1 VLGAAI
7 VAAVGRAA
15 AEPAEALTAPGQRC
29 SEAAEQAE
37 RAWNLPAGLLGAIGR
52 TESGRPDPVTGR
64 IEPWPWA
71 INAAGEGRFLD
82 SAEAAI
88 AAVEDL
94 EARGIRS
101 IDVGCFQIN
110 LMYHPDAFAS
120 LDAAFDPVAN
130 ANAAAAFLTQLRE
143 KSGGWVT
150 AIALYHSA
158 LPERGEPYRM
168 QVLARWYG
176 FHPPLGGAQPSLPA
190 MRLAPIRWWS
200 GLPRGP
206 RRCGST
212 RPRAPASRR
221 SCRAAKRAAC
231 PACSCRA
238 KPRCA
243 ARLNALQMIGEY
255 SWREQKPSQS
265 WSTAGTRKSR
275 KPMRAITAATLSRA
289 QGRTETCYY
298 TCEPGWS

>member
-1 VLGAAI
+1 MLGAAI

-190 MRLAPIRWWS
+190 MRPGADPVVVRLAAGAATVRVYTPASAGLEAVVPR
-200 GLPRGP
+200 GEARRLPRVFMPGE
-206 RRCGST
+206 
-212 RPRAPASRR
+212 AALRR
-221 SCRAAKRAAC
+221 S
-231 PACSCRA
+231 S
-238 KPRCA
+238 
-243 ARLNALQMIGEY
+243 
-255 SWREQKPSQS
+255 
-265 WSTAGTRKSR
+265 
-275 KPMRAITAATLSRA
+275 
-289 QGRTETCYY
+289 
-298 TCEPGWS
+298 